1 MSNLEMK
8 GRPLNNEI
16 VQDVIGSPYGVD
28 IRNQEGDYIPGE
40 EKSPS

>member
-8 GRPLNNEI
+8 GMPLNNEI
-16 VQDVIGSPYGVD
+16 AREGVTSPYGVG
-28 IRNQEGDYIPGE
+28 IYNQGGDYIPGE